1 MYFSESI
8 SPILVANLFFKLNLN
23 QIMDDHED
31 VFMANLK
38 KMIEEHK
45 DA

>member
-1 MYFSESI
+1 VKVFP
-8 SPILVANLFFKLNLN
+8 PILVANLFFKLNLY
-23 QIMDDHED
+23 QIMDDHKD

-38 KMIEEHK
+38 KMMEEGK